1 MWSNMIWALLRVS
14 ILGFGGGPSSIPLLH
29 KEAVEKYKWF
39 TDEEF
44 TNILAIG
51 NSLPG
56 PILTKMAGY
65 VGYYLKGTLGAIIAI
80 LITTVPTIAAMI
92 GLFALLGS
100 VSGNV
105 HVENATTAI
114 EPVIGVMLAVMAYQ
128 MWHKNKQKLGLIIS
142 IGMTGIIAALLY
154 FTNLHP
160 AFLIVALLIIG
171 ALRSKPISIKKQ
183 EKGAKQ

>member
-1 MWSNMIWALLRVS
+1 MWSNLIWALLRVS

-65 VGYYLKGTLGAIIAI
+65 VGYYLKGTLGAIAAI
-80 LITTVPTIAAMI
+80 VVTTVPTIAAMI
-92 GLFALLGS
+92 GVFALLGS

-128 MWHKNKQKLGLIIS
+128 MWHKNKQKLGA
-142 IGMTGIIAALLY
+142 IIAISMTVLIALLLY

-160 AFLIVALLIIG
+160 AILIVVLLLAG
-171 ALRSKPISIKKQ
+171 AFSRKPISIKRQ